1 VARLY
6 EASARD
12 DRITILDRTMTDAPL
27 HALIA
32 SASVYVSPHRSEGLG
47 LTVVEAMAAGVPV
60 IATPFGGVEEFVS
73 ADAAFPVDYR
83 LVELPDDY
91 PPYPQGFVWA
101 DPDVD
106 SLARRLREAHDDRPE
121 ALRRAAVSRE
131 RVLRYYCSPALIE
144 SYRAELRR
152 IAAA

>member
-1 VARLY
+1 
-6 EASARD
+6 
-12 DRITILDRTMTDAPL
+12 
-27 HALIA
+27 
-32 SASVYVSPHRSEGLG
+32 

-83 LVELPDDY
+83 LAELPDDY
-91 PPYPQGFVWA
+91 PPYPRGFVWA

-106 SLARRLREAHDDRPE
+106 SLARRLREAHAARPE
-121 ALRRAAVSRE
+121 ALRRAAVARE
-131 RVLRYYCSPALIE
+131 RVLRYYCSPALVE
-144 SYRAELRR
+144 AYRADLRR